1 LLCKNGRQKV
11 PLDVRENCFNFK
23 ASVGDGKRLLLD
35 LCQSCPSDGDKRAAA
50 DRANLLKRSRKL
62 RIWYQSY
69 VDYEN
74 GKTYWDR
81 LRQHL
86 DAVVDAGTIVD
97 IKGITPH
104 DSYAHALVE
113 MRCAREV
120 ICNAIKAEREG
131 YDAFVVGHFQD
142 AGLYEAR
149 AAVNIPVVALG
160 EASMLYS
167 CQLGQ
172 RIGIVTI
179 NTRYIPWFHHQITKY
194 GLERRVTGIHAMQFE
209 PGQILKAYESE
220 KLAVDVKRLFAEQAR
235 PLVADGVDVLIP
247 GGGIP
252 MLLFS
257 AIHDHKVDGAPVIN
271 GIPIAVKMAEL
282 AVKLRRLAGL
292 GVSRVSDFIQPPPEI
307 LEEFMQH
314 PKGL

>member
-1 LLCKNGRQKV
+1 
-11 PLDVRENCFNFK
+11 
-23 ASVGDGKRLLLD
+23 
-35 LCQSCPSDGDKRAAA
+35 
-50 DRANLLKRSRKL
+50 LK
-62 RIWYQSY
+62 
-69 VDYEN
+69 D
-74 GKTYWDR
+74 
-81 LRQHL
+81 
-86 DAVVDAGTIVD
+86 IVD
-97 IKGITPH
+97 EGTEVDVKGITPH
-104 DSYAHALVE
+104 DSYAHPSVE

-120 ICNAIKAEREG
+120 ICNAVRAEREG

-149 AAVNIPVVALG
+149 SVVNIPVVALG

-172 RIGIVTI
+172 RVGIVTI
-179 NTRYIPWFHHQITKY
+179 NTRYIPWFHHQIRKY
-194 GLERRVTGIHAMQFE
+194 GLERRITGVHAMQFE
-209 PGQILKAYESE
+209 PGQILKAYESQA
-220 KLAVDVKRLFAEQAR
+220 LADKVQELFAEQAK
-235 PLVADGVDVLIP
+235 PLVAGGCEVLIP

-257 AIHDHKVDGAPVIN
+257 ALHEHTVDGAPIIN

-292 GVSRVSDFIQPPPEI
+292 GVSRVAEFVKPPDAVI
-307 LEEFMQH
+307 EEFMTH

>member
-1 LLCKNGRQKV
+1 V
-11 PLDVRENCFNFK
+11 P
-23 ASVGDGKRLLLD
+23 
-35 LCQSCPSDGDKRAAA
+35 
-50 DRANLLKRSRKL
+50 NLLKGSGKL

-86 DAVVDAGTIVD
+86 DAIVDPDTTID

-104 DSYAHALVE
+104 DSYAHSLVE

-120 ICNAIKAEREG
+120 ICNAVRAEREG
-131 YDAFVVGHFQD
+131 YDAFIIGHFQD

-149 AAVNIPVVALG
+149 SAVNIPVVALG

-172 RIGIVTI
+172 RSGIVTI

-194 GLERRVTGIHAMQFE
+194 GLERRVTGVHAMRFE

-220 KLAVDVKRLFAEQAR
+220 KLAGEVERLFAEQAK
-235 PLVADGVDVLIP
+235 PLVAAGVDVLIP

-257 AIHDHKVDGAPVIN
+257 AIHNHAVDGAPVIN
-271 GIPIAVKMAEL
+271 GIPIVVKMAEL

-292 GVSRVSDFIQPPPEI
+292 GVSRVSDYIQPPPEI
-307 LEEFMQH
+307 LEEFLRH